1 MTPMTPT
8 PPVPPAAPTP
18 QKPKTA
24 QVIRMTKG
32 LAKPAMAPYFFRII
46 LLLALEALTGYALS
60 MVFAGLAQRL
70 GLSLT
75 VKVWVYAFDLTAALL
90 SLLGNA
96 LLLPLTL
103 GVTEFLMKAF
113 RRSGP
118 RVADVFLWYADGV
131 HWKLV
136 LEYYVYAVLIGL
148 IAIPLYAVPAN
159 WLMETINAVTTDFG
173 QQMTNGVLSPVI
185 HWSLVNFRAVG
196 VSLLLMLLYAFLSVR
211 LFLTPYYFLDHP
223 EIGPFEAAGRSWRAM
238 RAHTWEF
245 ILLILS
251 FIGWFL
257 ICTVT
262 MFLTAFYL
270 VPYLRMTLTIYSEY
284 ARSADEHSHTVPP
297 ADNAAPPEAPS
308 V

>member
-131 HWKLV
+131 HWKRV

-196 VSLLLMLLYAFLSVR
+196 VSLLLMLYFGTLG
-211 LFLTPYYFLDHP
+211 LTGTVVLL
-223 EIGPFEAAGRSWRAM
+223 AM
-238 RAHTWEF
+238 GALQL
-245 ILLILS
+245 ILLLATYRHTPLHDLLAGTVEIDLPS
-251 FIGWFL
+251 QMIFDSREAL
-257 ICTVT
+257 IAYKEK
-262 MFLTAFYL
+262 MQAE
-270 VPYLRMTLTIYSEY
+270 R
-284 ARSADEHSHTVPP
+284 
-297 ADNAAPPEAPS
+297 AAAQPS
-308 V
+308 